1 MAAANIPNAGFTVCA
16 SFPVSLLPAFRAMTV
31 AAHALEYQE
40 DQAGARQGGAK
51 KRQPDE
57 KGKL

>member
-1 MAAANIPNAGFTVCA
+1 
-16 SFPVSLLPAFRAMTV
+16 MTV